1 MPLGLENHSV
11 IHSVNLR
18 DPYLTQIGF
27 SNFWQVL
34 ERNGA
39 P

>member
-1 MPLGLENHSV
+1 MPIRLEKQPS